1 MYLAER
7 TVITERIH
15 KQAFTLADRN
25 ARLAKP
31 LYNAA
36 LFRIRQA
43 FTGWDKTDRT
53 DNEKEV
59 FRELDLLKK
68 TYPKLGVGRVLSYR
82 ALEKLMRVTG
92 NPDFFSGL
100 PMQTA
105 QAVLKAAAGDFKN
118 WLAALRAY
126 RKDPSG
132 FLGRP
137 RMPGYCKSE
146 KKTFT
151 ITNQDA
157 VLYPVYRDED
167 GMRAYA
173 GMELKLPGIRQ
184 RLKLPQLPEDAVLKE
199 VKVSPYYGRY
209 VLALVLEVKDAPE
222 DTGAEEAP
230 YMAGIDFGTD
240 HIAAIVTTD
249 RASRVYKGGAV
260 LANNRLFHKEKA
272 KAVGILTKGKCHA
285 RASSRHLDFLS
296 RKHDGFVRDE
306 VHKISADIVRF
317 LREHRVG
324 ILVIGSNPLWK
335 QRTGI
340 GDANN
345 QNFTSVPHAL
355 LRWMIT
361 YKAGAAGIRVIVQEE
376 SYTSKADVT
385 SGDEIPVYGKPGSEK
400 VVFSGKRIKRGLYR
414 CADGLV
420 INADCNGAANILRK
434 AIPDAWEGINDFR
447 FLAHPEAVTYRTLNR
462 CRAAG

>member
-1 MYLAER
+1 
-7 TVITERIH
+7 
-15 KQAFTLADRN
+15 
-25 ARLAKP
+25 
-31 LYNAA
+31 
-36 LFRIRQA
+36 
-43 FTGWDKTDRT
+43 
-53 DNEKEV
+53 
-59 FRELDLLKK
+59 
-68 TYPKLGVGRVLSYR
+68 
-82 ALEKLMRVTG
+82 
-92 NPDFFSGL
+92 
-100 PMQTA
+100 
-105 QAVLKAAAGDFKN
+105 
-118 WLAALRAY
+118 
-126 RKDPSG
+126 
-132 FLGRP
+132 
-137 RMPGYCKSE
+137 
-146 KKTFT
+146 
-151 ITNQDA
+151 
-157 VLYPVYRDED
+157 
-167 GMRAYA
+167 
-173 GMELKLPGIRQ
+173 
-184 RLKLPQLPEDAVLKE
+184 
-199 VKVSPYYGRY
+199 
-209 VLALVLEVKDAPE
+209 
-222 DTGAEEAP
+222 
-230 YMAGIDFGTD
+230 
-240 HIAAIVTTD
+240 
-249 RASRVYKGGAV
+249 VYKGGAV

-296 RKHDGFVRDE
+296 RKHDGFVRDG

-400 VVFSGKRIKRGLYR
+400 VVFSGKRTKRGLYR

>member
-25 ARLAKP
+25 TRLAKP

-173 GMELKLPGIRQ
+173 GMEL
-184 RLKLPQLPEDAVLKE
+184 
-199 VKVSPYYGRY
+199 
-209 VLALVLEVKDAPE
+209 
-222 DTGAEEAP
+222 
-230 YMAGIDFGTD
+230 
-240 HIAAIVTTD
+240 
-249 RASRVYKGGAV
+249 
-260 LANNRLFHKEKA
+260 
-272 KAVGILTKGKCHA
+272 
-285 RASSRHLDFLS
+285 
-296 RKHDGFVRDE
+296 
-306 VHKISADIVRF
+306 
-317 LREHRVG
+317 
-324 ILVIGSNPLWK
+324 
-335 QRTGI
+335 
-340 GDANN
+340 
-345 QNFTSVPHAL
+345 
-355 LRWMIT
+355 
-361 YKAGAAGIRVIVQEE
+361 
-376 SYTSKADVT
+376 
-385 SGDEIPVYGKPGSEK
+385 
-400 VVFSGKRIKRGLYR
+400 
-414 CADGLV
+414 
-420 INADCNGAANILRK
+420 
-434 AIPDAWEGINDFR
+434 
-447 FLAHPEAVTYRTLNR
+447 
-462 CRAAG
+462 